1 MCPIVPSGG
10 WVDGPI
16 TFETEGVWAR
26 EAREARTQSA
36 TLVEPMRLHAVARES
51 RARPTL
57 SALTHADVCTT
68 NQSVI
73 GVQLLAEVVMRL
85 IGTDHLEIALAG
97 PVTFRWSL
105 TASTPQ
111 CSLCL
116 PRSLPLFGVDA
127 SGHRPHRK
135 LSPLT

>member
-26 EAREARTQSA
+26 EAREARMQSA

-105 TASTPQ
+105 AASTPQ

>member
-68 NQSVI
+68 NQSVNSC
-73 GVQLLAEVVMRL
+73 LSTAHAR
-85 IGTDHLEIALAG
+85 TRN
-97 PVTFRWSL
+97 VTL
-105 TASTPQ
+105 MTN
-111 CSLCL
+111 
-116 PRSLPLFGVDA
+116 
-127 SGHRPHRK
+127 
-135 LSPLT
+135 